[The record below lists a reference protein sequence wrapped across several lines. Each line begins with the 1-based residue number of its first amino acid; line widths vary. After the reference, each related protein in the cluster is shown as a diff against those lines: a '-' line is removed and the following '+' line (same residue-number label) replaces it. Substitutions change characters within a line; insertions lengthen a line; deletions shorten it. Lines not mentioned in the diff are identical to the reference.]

1 VEELDIKDC
10 KVRYLTG
17 LPASM
22 RILKASGNRLDGLV
36 SFAWGRNIQYLDLAN
51 NEIDSLA
58 GPQPPPPP
66 TYSPFA
72 FAVSNGSRLIDV
84 DSFAGVEGG

>member
-17 LPASM
+17 LPASV
-22 RILKASGNRLDGLV
+22 RILKAAGNRLDGLV

-58 GPQPPPPP
+58 GPPPPPP
-66 TYSPFA
+66 ALSPFV
-72 FAVSNGSRLIDV
+72 FAVSNGCRLIDV